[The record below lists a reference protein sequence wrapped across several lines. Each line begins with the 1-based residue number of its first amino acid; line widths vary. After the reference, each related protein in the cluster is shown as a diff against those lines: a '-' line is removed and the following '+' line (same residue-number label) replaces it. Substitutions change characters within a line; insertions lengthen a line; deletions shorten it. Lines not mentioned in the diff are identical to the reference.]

1 MRLELA
7 EVSSFSFFFSS
18 FILFDAES
26 SFHRH
31 RSSHFFFF
39 KGMVTMNENKE
50 KEIANGEDITL
61 PKETTPVETRPART
75 GLKPLLPSSSGKRKV
90 DKVIDKS
97 TPPSHRNLK
106 K

>member
-31 RSSHFFFF
+31 RSSHFFF
-39 KGMVTMNENKE
+39 KGMATMNKNKE
-50 KEIANGEDITL
+50 KEIADGEDITL

-97 TPPSHRNLK
+97 TLPSHRNLK

>member
-31 RSSHFFFF
+31 GSSHFFF
-39 KGMVTMNENKE
+39 KGMATMNKNKE
-50 KEIANGEDITL
+50 KEIADGEDITL
-61 PKETTPVETRPART
+61 PKETNPVETRPART

-97 TPPSHRNLK
+97 TLPSHRNLK

>member
-31 RSSHFFFF
+31 HSSHFFF
-39 KGMVTMNENKE
+39 KGMATMNKNKE
-50 KEIANGEDITL
+50 KEIADGEDITL

-97 TPPSHRNLK
+97 TLPSHHNLK